1 MITKNVIAAALFLTA
16 TLGAGFSHAG
26 FGDIVSSFRTPEIP
40 HKGMAYD
47 GEYLWFCGGPSNY
60 FARVT
65 TAGSVVS
72 SFRISTAPT
81 GYWEGATFDGRYL
94 WCAENESG
102 RPVRCLK
109 FTTAGSAAGE
119 FSTGRELS
127 YAGMAAA
134 NGHLWVRHLKFTTA
148 GSFVSSFAPGVP
160 LWDLAW
166 DGHYLYSQN
175 RKITTTGSV
184 VASFTLPTGVG
195 GATAFDG
202 SYLWTAAGRPG
213 GGYVYQVDI
222 DVAAVACASFGKVKA
237 LYR

>member
-1 MITKNVIAAALFLTA
+1 MTNKNVVGAALFLSA
-16 TLGAGFSHAG
+16 TLGAVFSHAG
-26 FGDIVSSFRTPEIP
+26 FGDIISSFRMPDIP
-40 HKGMAYD
+40 HKGLEYD
-47 GEYLWFCGGPSNY
+47 GEYLWFCGEQSND
-60 FARVT
+60 FVRVT

-72 SFRISTAPT
+72 SFLISTGPA
-81 GYWEGATFDGRYL
+81 GYIEGATFDGRYL

-102 RPVRCLK
+102 RPVRCYK
-109 FTTAGSAAGE
+109 FTTAGAAAGD

-148 GSFVSSFAPGVP
+148 GSLVSSFPPGGT

-166 DGHYLYSQN
+166 DGHYLYSMN

-184 VASFTLPTGVG
+184 VASFTLPEGTGG
-195 GATAFDG
+195 PAAFDG
-202 SYLWTAAGRPG
+202 SYLWTSARGWC
-213 GGYVYQVDI
+213 YQVDV
-222 DVAAVACASFGKVKA
+222 DVAAVGCASFGKVKA